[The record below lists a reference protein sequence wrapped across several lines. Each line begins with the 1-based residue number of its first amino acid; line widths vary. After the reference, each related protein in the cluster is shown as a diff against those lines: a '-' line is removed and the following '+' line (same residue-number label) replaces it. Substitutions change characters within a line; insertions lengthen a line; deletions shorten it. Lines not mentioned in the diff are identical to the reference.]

1 MCSQASFPRTVGV
14 PLGPMSTSETAKHD
28 ITRRHDH
35 EYEYGSKLS
44 TIHKYQNLGKPKK
57 MAEFRHVR
65 LPKGK
70 QFLTLRPRHTLCPWE
85 ALLDPRGSGAPGPH
99 SLW

>member
-44 TIHKYQNLGKPKK
+44 TIHKNQNLGKPKK
-57 MAEFRHVR
+57 MAEFRHVNY
-65 LPKGK
+65 
-70 QFLTLRPRHTLCPWE
+70 LR
-85 ALLDPRGSGAPGPH
+85 ANNF
-99 SLW
+99 